1 MSGTIFW
8 RILATV
14 LVVAFALMSSFPYQD
29 TPFEDFI
36 KEQIDQDKEAFE
48 KILSEAEKE
57 VQKGQFQSLFL
68 AINGIAKRD
77 KIDLS
82 KFFPE
87 ISLTDVKNLEK
98 RNAIL
103 MDELLR
109 RSQGKIKQG
118 LDLKGGVAFTLAVGD
133 NDQEDG
139 VMEEERL
146 SKAIDILR
154 GRIDSLGLTEPI
166 IRARGDQ
173 MIEVQLPG
181 LSTRDNPDVA
191 KQLRKPA
198 KLEFSEVYRRNQD
211 PIDPNEKPPLGQKL
225 VFQEQELPDG
235 TIVEIP
241 LYVSRIPLAT
251 GDIIADAFPYPN
263 EYGGYEISLQFTDA
277 GSKIFAEITKNLA
290 NKGTPNNLSRLAV
303 ILDGKLYSAPTVS
316 QEIRGGG
323 ASITGQFTQREAI
336 ELSSVLNNPLNVEL
350 SVEEMYE
357 VGATLAEDAK
367 NSSINAALMAALV
380 VAIFMI
386 AYYGVSGVVS
396 VISILINLLIVVGI
410 LANIGATWTL
420 PSVAALVLTVGM
432 AVDANILIF
441 ERIREELRLGKKP
454 LTSLLGGYEKAFSTI
469 VDANVTTLITAMIL
483 MGLGQGPVKGFGIT
497 LAVGICSSMFC
508 ALVVSRFLLEFIIS
522 KGITT
527 RILGWKGW
535 SNPSVDFLN
544 FRKPAFI
551 LSWVVVLVGIITFT
565 NRIENIFG
573 IDFKGGEELTVS
585 FEERI
590 PSKSIE
596 TISAEQSLGEVLVNY
611 QTDLS
616 TGREIL
622 KIQTELGKGQSVF
635 ASLAEQFKDSSL
647 TLEGISVI
655 GSAVSDEITRNAF
668 WSVLVAL
675 LGILLYVAFRFEL
688 GYGIGAIVATIH
700 DVLMSIGIYVLL
712 GGQFSAP
719 MLAAVL
725 MILGYSIN
733 DTIVVFDR
741 IREELDL
748 NPGSNLKKIINLAIS
763 CTLSRSILTSI
774 TTFSASII
782 LYCFGAGVINDFAL
796 IFTIGII
803 TGTFSSIFIAS
814 PIFYWWHRGN
824 RSSVE
829 ADSLQPRSYE
839 WEKSNQT

>member
-1 MSGTIFW
+1 MS
-8 RILATV
+8 ATV
-14 LVVAFALMSSFPYQD
+14 LVVAFALMSSLPYED
-29 TPFEDFI
+29 TPFEESI
-36 KEQIDQDKEAFE
+36 KEQVHHDEESFQE
-48 KILSEAEKE
+48 ILQKAEKGVDQGE
-57 VQKGQFQSLFL
+57 FQTLFL

-87 ISLTDVKNLEK
+87 IPLTDVKNLEK

-133 NDQEDG
+133 TENEDG
-139 VMEEERL
+139 GMEEERL
-146 SKAIDILR
+146 TKAIEILR
-154 GRIDSLGLTEPI
+154 GRIDSLGLNDPI
-166 IRARGDQ
+166 VRARGSQ

-181 LSTRDNPDVA
+181 LSTRDNPEVA

-198 KLEFSEVYRRNQD
+198 KLEFSTVYRNNQAT
-211 PIDPNEKPPLGQKL
+211 IDPQKKPPLGQKL
-225 VFQEQELPDG
+225 LFQEQELADG
-235 TIVEIP
+235 TIVEEP

-263 EYGGYEISLQFTDA
+263 EYGGYEISLQFTDE
-277 GSKIFAEITKNLA
+277 GSKIFAEITRSLA
-290 NKGTPNNLSRLAV
+290 NQGSPNNPSRLAI
-303 ILDGKLYSAPTVS
+303 ILDGKLYSAPTVT

-323 ASITGQFTQREAI
+323 ASITGRFSQREAI
-336 ELSSVLNNPLNVEL
+336 ELSSVLNNPLDVAL

-357 VGATLAEDAK
+357 VGATLADDAK
-367 NSSINAALMAALV
+367 NSSVKAALLAAAI

-386 AYYGVSGVVS
+386 AYYGVSGIVS
-396 VISILINLLIVVGI
+396 VISIGINLLIVVGI
-410 LANIGATWTL
+410 LANIGAIWTL

-441 ERIREELRLGKKP
+441 ERIREELRLGKKT
-454 LTSLLGGYEKAFSTI
+454 LASLLGGYQKAFSTI
-469 VDANVTTLITAMIL
+469 VDANVTTLITAIIL

-497 LAVGICSSMFC
+497 LAVGIGSSMFC
-508 ALVVSRFLLEFIIS
+508 ALVVSRFLLEFIVAG
-522 KGITT
+522 GITN
-527 RILGWKGW
+527 RILGWKG
-535 SNPSVDFLN
+535 SFIPSIDFLSL
-544 FRKPAFI
+544 RKPAF
-551 LSWVVVLVGIITFT
+551 LVSWAIVIFGMVIFSTRFD
-565 NRIENIFG
+565 NIFG

-585 FEERI
+585 FEEPI

-596 TISAEQSLGEVLVNY
+596 KIASQQGLGEVGVNY

-616 TGREIL
+616 SGRELL

-635 ASLAEQFKDSSL
+635 ASVSEAFANASL
-647 TLEGISVI
+647 NLDGITVI
-655 GSAVSDEITRNAF
+655 GGAVSSEITRNAF
-668 WSVLVAL
+668 WSVLAAL
-675 LGILLYVAFRFEL
+675 LGILLYVALRFEL
-688 GYGIGAIVATIH
+688 GYGVGAIVATIH
-700 DVLMSIGIYVLL
+700 DMLMSIGIYVLL
-712 GGQFSAP
+712 GGQFTAP

-748 NPGSNLKKIINLAIS
+748 NPGTNLKKIINLAIS
-763 CTLSRSILTSI
+763 CTLSRSILTSL

-782 LYCFGAGVINDFAL
+782 LYFFGAGVIHDFAL
-796 IFTIGII
+796 IFTIGIV
-803 TGTFSSIFIAS
+803 TGTFSSLFIAS

-839 WEKSNQT
+839 WEQSNQA